1 MESNVKKD
9 KDFDSPT
16 LINYLRQEIPVEE
29 IRDYS
34 SSGRIASI
42 DFVKG
47 FAIVFIILAHYAA
60 VWLNEEWYFVYGLA
74 FMFLDILGPSL
85 FIFLSALSVVFT
97 VKRKAGKMP
106 EKLIR
111 NRVFSRGLIII
122 AIGVLLNLTY
132 ITETTY
138 IFPLYLWGWNI
149 LFFMGF
155 SQIFS
160 YYALKI
166 AKMPRAIIGILIIF
180 LTPTIRAFLYNEK
193 DGNLL
198 WGFFHFIITSANPSV
213 TLLPWISICFIST
226 IFGEYLYEA
235 MNNKSKNTYKGLF
248 RIFFTWSI
256 SLLLAGVITGYSL
269 QTFNTMNQSEYGHLL
284 LLEIANNQS
293 FFHLPGMPDFLIRGT
308 ASNML
313 YNLGAAL
320 TIIAIAFYFI
330 DLKGKVNNVVRMFVY
345 YGKISLSLFMIHFIF
360 IPLYVKQLNIF
371 LFPVIYIAN
380 VGLLGFLMY
389 IWIEYGKGLG
399 SPEWLMVQIGRIGQK
414 TGENIKKT
422 SLIAVEKTK
431 ESIKKR
437 RT

>member
-1 MESNVKKD
+1 MESNAIKEKN
-9 KDFDSPT
+9 FDSPT
-16 LINYLRQEIPVEE
+16 LINYLKQDIPIEE

-60 VWLNEEWYFVYGLA
+60 VWLDQDWYFIYGLA

-97 VKRKAGKMP
+97 VKRKTGKMP

-111 NRVFSRGLIII
+111 NRVFSRGLIIMV
-122 AIGVLLNLTY
+122 IGVFINLTVTNY
-132 ITETTY
+132 P
-138 IFPLYLWGWNI
+138 FPLNLWGWNI

-166 AKMPRAIIGILIIF
+166 AKMSRAIIGIFIIF
-180 LTPTIRAFLYNEK
+180 LTPTIRAYLYNGK
-193 DGNLL
+193 DTNLL
-198 WGFFHFIITSANPSV
+198 IAFFHFIITSANPSV
-213 TLLPWISICFIST
+213 TLLPWLSICFMSP

-235 MNNKSKNTYKGLF
+235 MKEKSEKIYSGLF
-248 RIFFTWSI
+248 RIFITWGI
-256 SLLLAGVITGYSL
+256 SLILAGVIMGFTL
-269 QTFNTMNQSEYGHLL
+269 QTVDTMNVLEYGHLS
-284 LLEIANNQS
+284 LLEIANSQS
-293 FFHLPGMPDFLIRGT
+293 FFYLPGMPDFLIRGT

-313 YNLGAAL
+313 YDLGAAL

-330 DLKGKVNNVVRMFVY
+330 DLKGKTSNIVRMFNY
-345 YGKISLSLFMIHFIF
+345 YGKISLSLFMLHFIF
-360 IPLYVKQLNIF
+360 IPLYEKQLNIF
-371 LFPVIYIAN
+371 LFLVFYIAN

-389 IWIEYGKGLG
+389 IWIEYGNGIG

-422 SLIAVEKTK
+422 SKFAVEKTK
-431 ESIKKR
+431 NSIKKR
-437 RT
+437 RA

>member
-1 MESNVKKD
+1 MESNAKKKED
-9 KDFDSPT
+9 LDSPT
-16 LINYLRQEIPVEE
+16 LINYLRQDIPIEE

-34 SSGRIASI
+34 SSGRIESI

-60 VWLNEEWYFVYGLA
+60 VWLNEEWYFIYGLA

-85 FIFLSALSVVFT
+85 FMFLSALSVVFT
-97 VKRKAGKMP
+97 VKRKTGKMP

-111 NRVFSRGLIII
+111 NRVFSRGLIIMV
-122 AIGVLLNLTY
+122 IGVFINLTN
-132 ITETTY
+132 ITETSY
-138 IFPLYLWGWNI
+138 SFPLYLWGWNI

-166 AKMPRAIIGILIIF
+166 TKMPRALIGIFIIF
-180 LTPTIRAFLYNEK
+180 LTPTIRAFLYNEQ
-193 DGNLL
+193 DTNLIV
-198 WGFFHFIITSANPSV
+198 GFFHFIITSANPSV
-213 TLLPWISICFIST
+213 TLLPWLSICFIST

-235 MNNKSKNTYKGLF
+235 MSEKSENVYKGLF
-248 RIFFTWSI
+248 RIFFTWGI
-256 SLLLAGVITGYSL
+256 FLIIAGVVTGYTL
-269 QTFNTMNQSEYGHLL
+269 QTFLTMNKDEYGHLL
-284 LLEIANNQS
+284 LLEIANDQS
-293 FFHLPGMPDFLIRGT
+293 FFYLPGMPDFLIRGT

-320 TIIAIAFYFI
+320 TIIAVAFYFI
-330 DLKGKVNNVVRMFVY
+330 DLKGKSNNIVRIFKY
-345 YGKISLSLFMIHFIF
+345 YGKISLSLFMVHFIF
-360 IPLYVKQLNIF
+360 MPLYVKQLNIF

-380 VGLLGFLMY
+380 VGLLGFMMY
-389 IWIEYGKGLG
+389 IWIEYGKGIG

-422 SLIAVEKTK
+422 SKFAIEKTK
-431 ESIKKR
+431 KSIEKR
-437 RT
+437 KT

>member
-1 MESNVKKD
+1 MESNTKKE
-9 KDFDSPT
+9 KDFDSPS
-16 LINYLRQEIPVEE
+16 LINYLRQDIPIEE

-60 VWLNEEWYFVYGLA
+60 VWLDTDWYFMYGLA

-97 VKRKAGKMP
+97 VKKKAGIMP

-111 NRVFSRGLIII
+111 NRVFSRGLIIM
-122 AIGVLLNLTY
+122 AIGALINLSVTY
-132 ITETTY
+132 Y
-138 IFPLYLWGWNI
+138 PFPLNLWGWNI

-155 SQIFS
+155 SQIFA
-160 YYALKI
+160 YYALKLT
-166 AKMPRAIIGILIIF
+166 KMPRAIIGIFIIF
-180 LTPTIRAFLYNEK
+180 LTPAIRAFLYNGK
-193 DGNLL
+193 DTNLIVA
-198 WGFFHFIITSANPSV
+198 FFHFIITSANPSV
-213 TLLPWISICFIST
+213 TLLPWLSICFIST

-235 MNNKSKNTYKGLF
+235 TVEKSEDTYKGLF
-248 RIFFTWSI
+248 RIFFIWGI
-256 SLLLAGVITGYSL
+256 SLILAGVITGYTP
-269 QTFNTMNQSEYGHLL
+269 QTYNTMNELEYGHLL
-284 LLEIANNQS
+284 LLEIANSQS
-293 FFHLPGMPDFLIRGT
+293 FFYLPGMPDFLIRGT

-313 YNLGAAL
+313 YDLGAAL
-320 TIIAIAFYFI
+320 TIIAVAFYFI
-330 DLKGKVNNVVRMFVY
+330 DLKGKSNNIVRMFNY
-345 YGKISLSLFMIHFIF
+345 YGKISLSLFMVHFIF
-360 IPLYVKQLNIF
+360 MPLYFKQLNIF
-371 LFPVIYIAN
+371 LFTVIYIAN

-389 IWIEYGKGLG
+389 IWIEYGKGIG

-422 SLIAVEKTK
+422 SKVAVEKTK
-431 ESIKKR
+431 KSFEKR

>member
-1 MESNVKKD
+1 MESNAIEE

-16 LINYLRQEIPVEE
+16 LINYLRQDIPVEE

-34 SSGRIASI
+34 SSGRIVSI

-97 VKRKAGKMP
+97 VKRKAGKLP
-106 EKLIR
+106 DKLIR

-122 AIGVLLNLTY
+122 VIGVLLNLTY
-132 ITETTY
+132 VAETNY
-138 IFPLYLWGWNI
+138 VFPLYLWGWNI

-166 AKMPRAIIGILIIF
+166 SKMPRAIIGIFIIF
-180 LTPTIRAFLYNEK
+180 LTPTIRAFLYNEQ
-193 DGNLL
+193 DTNLIM
-198 WGFFHFIITSANPSV
+198 GFFHFIITSANPSV
-213 TLLPWISICFIST
+213 TLLPWLSICFIST

-235 MNNKSKNTYKGLF
+235 MNDKSENTYRGLF
-248 RIFFTWSI
+248 RIFFTWGVFLI
-256 SLLLAGVITGYSL
+256 LAGVIMGYSL
-269 QTFNTMNQSEYGHLL
+269 QTYNTMNQDEYGHLL
-284 LLEIANNQS
+284 LLEIANNQN

-320 TIIAIAFYFI
+320 TIIAVAFYFI
-330 DLKGKVNNVVRMFVY
+330 DLKGKMNNLVRMFTY
-345 YGKISLSLFMIHFIF
+345 YGKISLSLFIVHFIF
-360 IPLYVKQLNIF
+360 MPLYVKQLNIF

-389 IWIEYGKGLG
+389 IWIEYGKGIG

-422 SLIAVEKTK
+422 SQIAIEKTK
-431 ESIKKR
+431 ESIKKKK
-437 RT
+437 T

>member
-1 MESNVKKD
+1 MESNAKKE

-16 LINYLRQEIPVEE
+16 LINYLRQDIPIEE

-47 FAIVFIILAHYAA
+47 FAIVFIILAHYAS
-60 VWLNEEWYFVYGLA
+60 VWLDKDWYFMYGLA

-97 VKRKAGKMP
+97 VKKKAGKMP

-111 NRVFSRGLIII
+111 NRVFSRGLIIM
-122 AIGVLLNLTY
+122 AIGVFINLSVTNY
-132 ITETTY
+132 D
-138 IFPLYLWGWNI
+138 FPLNLWGWNI

-166 AKMPRAIIGILIIF
+166 TKMPRAIIGIFIIF
-180 LTPTIRAFLYNEK
+180 LTPTIRAFLYNEQ
-193 DGNLL
+193 DTNLIV
-198 WGFFHFIITSANPSV
+198 GFFHFIITSANPSV
-213 TLLPWISICFIST
+213 TLLPWLSICFIST

-235 MNNKSKNTYKGLF
+235 TIEKSENIYRGLF
-248 RIFFTWSI
+248 RIFFTWGIFLII
-256 SLLLAGVITGYSL
+256 SGVIMGYTL
-269 QTFNTMNQSEYGHLL
+269 QTLATMNILEYGHLSL
-284 LLEIANNQS
+284 LGIANDQNY
-293 FFHLPGMPDFLIRGT
+293 FYLPGMPDFLIRGT

-320 TIIAIAFYFI
+320 TIIAVAFYFI
-330 DLKGKVNNVVRMFVY
+330 DLKGKSNNFVTMFNY
-345 YGKISLSLFMIHFIF
+345 YGKISLSLFMVHFIF
-360 IPLYVKQLNIF
+360 MPLYFKQLNIF
-371 LFPVIYIAN
+371 FFLVIYVAN

-389 IWIEYGKGLG
+389 IWIEYGKGIG

-422 SLIAVEKTK
+422 SKVAVEKTK
-431 ESIKKR
+431 KSIEKR

>member
-1 MESNVKKD
+1 MESNVKKE

-16 LINYLRQEIPVEE
+16 LINYLRQDIPIEE

-47 FAIVFIILAHYAA
+47 FAIIFIILAHYAA
-60 VWLNEEWYFVYGLA
+60 VWLDKDWYFIYGLV

-111 NRVFSRGLIII
+111 NRVFSRGLIIM
-122 AIGVLLNLTY
+122 AIGVIINLTV
-132 ITETTY
+132 TY
-138 IFPLYLWGWNI
+138 YPFPLNLWGWNI

-166 AKMPRAIIGILIIF
+166 TKMPRAIIGLFIIF
-180 LTPTIRAFLYNEK
+180 LTPTIRAFLYNGK
-193 DGNLL
+193 DTNLIVA
-198 WGFFHFIITSANPSV
+198 FFHFIITSANPSV
-213 TLLPWISICFIST
+213 TLLPWLSICFIST
-226 IFGEYLYEA
+226 IFGEYLYEV
-235 MNNKSKNTYKGLF
+235 MNKKSENTYLGLF
-248 RIFFTWSI
+248 RIFFTWGI
-256 SLLLAGVITGYSL
+256 FLILTGVIMGYTL
-269 QTFNTMNQSEYGHLL
+269 QTVDTMNISEYGHLHL
-284 LLEIANNQS
+284 LGIANNQN
-293 FFHLPGMPDFLIRGT
+293 FFYLPGMPDFLIRGT

-313 YNLGAAL
+313 YGLGASL
-320 TIIAIAFYFI
+320 TIIAVAFYFI
-330 DLKGKVNNVVRMFVY
+330 DLKGKSNNIIRMFNY
-345 YGKISLSLFMIHFIF
+345 YGKISLSLFMLHFIF
-360 IPLYVKQLNIF
+360 MPLYVKQLNIF
-371 LFPVIYIAN
+371 IFPIFYIAS

-389 IWIEYGKGLG
+389 IWIEYGNGIG

-422 SLIAVEKTK
+422 SKFAVEKTK
-431 ESIKKR
+431 KSIKKR

>member
-1 MESNVKKD
+1 MESNAKEE

-16 LINYLRQEIPVEE
+16 LINYLRQDIPVEE
-29 IRDYS
+29 IRDYA
-34 SSGRIASI
+34 SSGRIVSI

-97 VKRKAGKMP
+97 VKRKAGKLP
-106 EKLIR
+106 DKLIR

-122 AIGVLLNLTY
+122 VIGVLLNLTY
-132 ITETTY
+132 VAETNY
-138 IFPLYLWGWNI
+138 VFPLYLWGWNI

-166 AKMPRAIIGILIIF
+166 SKMPRAIIGIFIIF
-180 LTPTIRAFLYNEK
+180 LTPTIRAFLYNEQ
-193 DGNLL
+193 DTNLIM
-198 WGFFHFIITSANPSV
+198 GFFHFIITSANPSV
-213 TLLPWISICFIST
+213 TLLPWLSICFIST

-235 MNNKSKNTYKGLF
+235 MNDKSENTYRGLF
-248 RIFFTWSI
+248 RIFFTWGVFLI
-256 SLLLAGVITGYSL
+256 LAGVIMGYSL
-269 QTFNTMNQSEYGHLL
+269 QTYNTMNQDEYGHLL
-284 LLEIANNQS
+284 LLEIANNQN

-320 TIIAIAFYFI
+320 TIIAVAFYFI
-330 DLKGKVNNVVRMFVY
+330 DLKGKMNNLVRMFNY
-345 YGKISLSLFMIHFIF
+345 YGKISLSLFIVHFIF
-360 IPLYVKQLNIF
+360 MPLYVKQLNIF

-389 IWIEYGKGLG
+389 IWIEYGKGIG

-422 SLIAVEKTK
+422 SQIAIEKTK
-431 ESIKKR
+431 ESIKKKK
-437 RT
+437 T

>member
-1 MESNVKKD
+1 MESNVKKE

-16 LINYLRQEIPVEE
+16 LINYLRQDIPIEE

-60 VWLNEEWYFVYGLA
+60 VWLDKDWYFIYGLV

-111 NRVFSRGLIII
+111 NRVFSRGLIIM
-122 AIGVLLNLTY
+122 AIGVIINLTV
-132 ITETTY
+132 TY
-138 IFPLYLWGWNI
+138 YPFPLNLWGWNI

-166 AKMPRAIIGILIIF
+166 TKMPRAIIGLFIIF
-180 LTPTIRAFLYNEK
+180 LTPTIRAFLYNGK
-193 DGNLL
+193 DTNLIVA
-198 WGFFHFIITSANPSV
+198 FFHFIITSANPSV
-213 TLLPWISICFIST
+213 TLLPWLSICFIST
-226 IFGEYLYEA
+226 IFGEYLYEV
-235 MNNKSKNTYKGLF
+235 MNKKSENTYLGLF
-248 RIFFTWSI
+248 RIFFTWGI
-256 SLLLAGVITGYSL
+256 FLILTGVIMGYTL
-269 QTFNTMNQSEYGHLL
+269 QTVDTMNISEYGHLHL
-284 LLEIANNQS
+284 LGIANNQN
-293 FFHLPGMPDFLIRGT
+293 FFYLPGMPDFLIRGT

-313 YNLGAAL
+313 YGLGASL
-320 TIIAIAFYFI
+320 TIIAVAFYFI
-330 DLKGKVNNVVRMFVY
+330 DLKGKSNNIIRMFNY
-345 YGKISLSLFMIHFIF
+345 YGKISLSLFMLHFIF
-360 IPLYVKQLNIF
+360 MPLYVKQLNIF
-371 LFPVIYIAN
+371 IFPIFYIAS

-389 IWIEYGKGLG
+389 IWIEYGNGIG

-422 SLIAVEKTK
+422 SKFAVEKTK
-431 ESIKKR
+431 KSIKKR

>member
-1 MESNVKKD
+1 MESNAIEE

-16 LINYLRQEIPVEE
+16 LINYLRQDIPVEE
-29 IRDYS
+29 IRDYA
-34 SSGRIASI
+34 SSGRIVSI

-97 VKRKAGKMP
+97 VKRKAGKLP
-106 EKLIR
+106 DKLIR

-122 AIGVLLNLTY
+122 VIGVLLNLTY
-132 ITETTY
+132 VAETNY
-138 IFPLYLWGWNI
+138 VFPLYLWGWNI

-166 AKMPRAIIGILIIF
+166 SKMPRAIIGIFIIF
-180 LTPTIRAFLYNEK
+180 LTPTIRAFLYNEQ
-193 DGNLL
+193 DTNLIM
-198 WGFFHFIITSANPSV
+198 GFFHFIITSANPSV
-213 TLLPWISICFIST
+213 TLLPWLSICFIST

-235 MNNKSKNTYKGLF
+235 MNDKSENTYRGLF
-248 RIFFTWSI
+248 RIFFTWGVFLI
-256 SLLLAGVITGYSL
+256 LAGVIMGYSL
-269 QTFNTMNQSEYGHLL
+269 QTYNTMNQDEYGHLL
-284 LLEIANNQS
+284 LLEIANNQN

-320 TIIAIAFYFI
+320 TIIAVAFYFI
-330 DLKGKVNNVVRMFVY
+330 DLKGKMNNLVRMFTY
-345 YGKISLSLFMIHFIF
+345 YGKISLSLFIVHFIF
-360 IPLYVKQLNIF
+360 MPLYVKQLNIF

-389 IWIEYGKGLG
+389 IWIEYGKGIG

-422 SLIAVEKTK
+422 SQIAIEKTK
-431 ESIKKR
+431 ESIKKKK
-437 RT
+437 T